1 MQMPRETNMTKTI
14 YRFMVLI
21 YAVDVSVHK
30 ELGQPGPGPAWASQ
44 QRQAGFYLPPILTA
58 GLIIEEY
65 RHFTHVVG

>member
-1 MQMPRETNMTKTI
+1 MAKTI

-44 QRQAGFYLPPILTA
+44 QRQAGFYSPSYSDCRADHRGI
-58 GLIIEEY
+58 
-65 RHFTHVVG
+65 